1 MTTVIFLDWL
11 DDCCHLTR
19 MFIRRLGFNAAST
32 PLTCSGGRSCPDVL
46 ELADGDFA
54 VIGADI
60 TQHADL
66 LDAVGAGCG
75 PGEKMVRIPRA
86 LLVRVR
92 SDIPEAA

>member
-1 MTTVIFLDWL
+1 
-11 DDCCHLTR
+11 
-19 MFIRRLGFNAAST
+19 MFIRRLGFNAASN
-32 PLTCSGGRSCPDVL
+32 PLPCSGGRSCPDVL

-60 TQHADL
+60 TQHSNL